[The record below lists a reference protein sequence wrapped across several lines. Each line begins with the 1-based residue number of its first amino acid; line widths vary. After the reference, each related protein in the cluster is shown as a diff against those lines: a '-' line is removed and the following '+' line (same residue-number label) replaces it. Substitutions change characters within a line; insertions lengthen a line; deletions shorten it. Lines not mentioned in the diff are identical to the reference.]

1 MKPFFNSV
9 GSRPYSKNQRE
20 PTDFGLEAE
29 NPVPFNSMVPDHREP
44 SGSNGNHRNFRQ
56 VFATHPGASFPPDAM
71 QCSLKGTQTE
81 ALGWGCSPRSKAR
94 TPAKEDFAMS
104 ITRVINNRASD
115 VEAWLRAVLRK
126 DTVPLV
132 SITTRA
138 RLEGVDIRE
147 LWQVIRDIAIQVEG
161 MGSQRYVK
169 LPHTVWHGRN
179 PTPAR
184 DQGRGDTNAID
195 AAVASLRLAGDDR
208 IVCPACRNCAGPRCP
223 GGAPTPDLQPTR
235 CNHFKTNQE

>member
-1 MKPFFNSV
+1 
-9 GSRPYSKNQRE
+9 
-20 PTDFGLEAE
+20 
-29 NPVPFNSMVPDHREP
+29 
-44 SGSNGNHRNFRQ
+44 
-56 VFATHPGASFPPDAM
+56 
-71 QCSLKGTQTE
+71 
-81 ALGWGCSPRSKAR
+81 
-94 TPAKEDFAMS
+94 MS
-104 ITRVINNRASD
+104 ITSVFDNRASD

-161 MGSQRYVK
+161 MSSQRYVK
-169 LPHTVWHGRN
+169 LPNTVWHGRN
-179 PTPAR
+179 SAPASE
-184 DQGRGDTNAID
+184 QGLSDASAID
-195 AAVASLRLAGDDR
+195 AAMARLRLAGDDR